1 MRFSGATTKL
11 IDIDVDVDVQVD
23 VDVDTECG
31 AKVNVDRIL
40 NHSLHP

>member
-1 MRFSGATTKL
+1 MRFFGATTKL

-31 AKVNVDRIL
+31 AKVNVDRI
-40 NHSLHP
+40 

>member
-31 AKVNVDRIL
+31 AKVNIVRI
-40 NHSLHP
+40 

>member
-23 VDVDTECG
+23 VDVDTEWG
-31 AKVNVDRIL
+31 TKVNVDRI
-40 NHSLHP
+40 